1 MKDKL
6 YNPLFQKR
14 MNVSPIHVS
23 TVEHV
28 WMEFITLLVFVQ
40 ARSMEGDVKV
50 QYYVWFRG
58 L

>member
-1 MKDKL
+1 
-6 YNPLFQKR
+6 

-58 L
+58 F